1 MAAGDTTTKNGIAAS
16 AFQYDQTSNPV
27 KTPTAMVADGYDG
40 KFGLSEG
47 HKIAVNSGASG
58 TRFAFPKSGDGLVTV
73 SGHTFVLDNTAFTAL
88 FNTPA

>member
-16 AFQYDQTSNPV
+16 AFQYDQMFNPV
-27 KTPTAMVADGYDG
+27 KTFVVMVADGYDG

-58 TRFAFPKSGDGLVTV
+58 TRFAFPKSGDWLVTV